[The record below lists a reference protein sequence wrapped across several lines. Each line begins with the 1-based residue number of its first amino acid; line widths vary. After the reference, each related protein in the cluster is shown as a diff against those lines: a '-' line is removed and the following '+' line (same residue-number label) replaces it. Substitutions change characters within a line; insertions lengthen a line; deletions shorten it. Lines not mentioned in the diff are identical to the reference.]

1 MEPGSP
7 ASQVDSLPTE
17 LSGKPKEKVLVTQ
30 LCLTPCDHMDHNPPG
45 SSILGILQAGV
56 LEWVPTPFSGGT
68 SQPRDWTW
76 VTHIGG
82 RCFTTWAT
90 REALCSLNETKR
102 IENSVHSCC
111 FHKCVC
117 LRKMKEMACLRHKGN
132 GYEYFIAPRVRLHV
146 VCVPFCTI
154 L

>member
-7 ASQVDSLPTE
+7 ALQVDSLPTE

-68 SQPRDWTW
+68 SQPRD
-76 VTHIGG
+76 
-82 RCFTTWAT
+82 
-90 REALCSLNETKR
+90 
-102 IENSVHSCC
+102 
-111 FHKCVC
+111 
-117 LRKMKEMACLRHKGN
+117 
-132 GYEYFIAPRVRLHV
+132 
-146 VCVPFCTI
+146 
-154 L
+154 